1 MKINVRKLLLW
12 SGALLI
18 ILAISGY
25 LLMDYA
31 VDRFLKSIAI
41 HAELPAD
48 QLQVS
53 AAGASQADER
63 PKPSEAKPEDGA
75 SSDPEG
81 SRTSPPAS
89 RPPGSPEPSLV
100 PDASHGQTKTPAD
113 SPGPSGTGQPKGLP
127 ASQTEQPHATFKPD
141 ISQDKA
147 EAVEEKITI
156 KEKTAV
162 LSTLLKK
169 LNASDI
175 DTLKKLAGGGL
186 SNEEKGEAK
195 KIIMKKLTAEEYN
208 RLIDIAA
215 KYGLSQ
221 GKHQ

>member
-1 MKINVRKLLLW
+1 MKFNVRKLLIW

-18 ILAISGY
+18 IMAISGY

-48 QLQVS
+48 QPQDS
-53 AAGASQADER
+53 ASGDSEARES
-63 PKPSEAKPEDGA
+63 PKPSEAKPEDEA
-75 SSDPEG
+75 SSASEG
-81 SRTSPPAS
+81 RRTSSPAS
-89 RPPGSPEPSLV
+89 RLPDSPEPSLV
-100 PDASHGQTKTPAD
+100 PDASHGQTKKPVD
-113 SPGPSGTGQPKGLP
+113 SPVPSGTGQPQGLP
-127 ASQTEQPHATFKPD
+127 ASQPKQPLSTVKPD

-147 EAVEEKITI
+147 KAVEEKITI

-175 DTLKKLAGGGL
+175 DTLKELASGGL

-221 GKHQ
+221 GNHQ

>member
-12 SGALLI
+12 FGALLI
-18 ILAISGY
+18 ILGISGY

-31 VDRFLKSIAI
+31 VDRILKSIAI
-41 HAELPAD
+41 STELPD
-48 QLQVS
+48 DRPQNS
-53 AAGASQADER
+53 APAASQAGETPD
-63 PKPSEAKPEDGA
+63 PSEAMSKNGSSSVPEGGAA
-75 SSDPEG
+75 SSSSKPPSG
-81 SRTSPPAS
+81 S
-89 RPPGSPEPSLV
+89 PGSSLV
-100 PDASHGQTKTPAD
+100 PGTPGGQKKSPAD
-113 SPGPSGTGQPKGLP
+113 SPLPSESVRPQGVP
-127 ASQTEQPHATFKPD
+127 ASQPDQPQSAHKPD
-141 ISQDKA
+141 ISQEKA
-147 EAVEEKITI
+147 KEVEGKITM

-162 LSTLLKK
+162 VSTLLKK
-169 LNASDI
+169 LNSSDI
-175 DTLKKLAGGGL
+175 NTLKDLASGGL